1 MGDQT
6 PLILFS
12 GMGADER
19 VFGPQRDAFP
29 NLVVP
34 KWIAPIPG
42 ETLAGYAARFAR
54 QIDPG
59 RPCFIGGASFGGMVA
74 VEVGRHLRHLLGC
87 FLIGSVRSPREL
99 PVRLRVLRPA
109 IPFSQQLPFSWL
121 APAARAALPLV
132 EMFSSAS
139 ACGMARQVADSDPEF
154 LRWACGA
161 VLGWEQTGAEPAFPI
176 HQIHG
181 GRDVILP
188 CRLTRP
194 DVVVPRAG
202 HVLTLSHPGEVND
215 FIRSRMGAG
224 S

>member
-1 MGDQT
+1 MADHT

-34 KWIAPIPG
+34 PWIAAHPR
-42 ETLAGYAARFAR
+42 ETLAQYAARFATK
-54 QIDPG
+54 IDPG

-74 VEVGRHLRHLLGC
+74 VEVGRHLRGTLGC

-99 PVRLRVLRPA
+99 PARLRVWRPA
-109 IPFSQQLPFSWL
+109 VRFTHRMPFGWLPTV
-121 APAARAALPLV
+121 ARAAVPLADRV
-132 EMFSSAS
+132 SSTS
-139 ACGMARQVADSDPEF
+139 ACAMARQVADSDPDF

-161 VLGWEQTGAEPAFPI
+161 VLRWEAPVAESGVAI

-181 GRDVILP
+181 DRDPILP
-188 CRLTRP
+188 WRLTRP
-194 DVVVPRAG
+194 DVLVRGAG
-202 HVLTLSHPGEVND
+202 HVLTLSHPREVND
-215 FIRSRMGAG
+215 FLRSKMNAG
-224 S
+224 